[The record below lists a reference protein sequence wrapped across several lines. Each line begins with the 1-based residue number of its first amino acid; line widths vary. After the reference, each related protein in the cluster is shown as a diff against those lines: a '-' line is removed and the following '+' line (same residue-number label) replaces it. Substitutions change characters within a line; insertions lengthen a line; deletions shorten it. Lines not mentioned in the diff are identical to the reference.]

1 METIKEILALFFNA
15 GTTVKPGIAL
25 LNMLVA
31 AGLSTIVYFVYKI
44 TFSGVAY
51 SKKFNITLVMLS
63 LITTIVMNILGNS
76 LALSMG
82 MVGALSIV
90 RFRTAIKDPRDT
102 AYIFWAITIGLGCG
116 SGNYFMV
123 GAGTLVVSAVTIL
136 LSKNLKN
143 DDSYLLIVRC
153 SKDAAASVRRETE
166 KLYETHKLRGET
178 ITGDYTELVYQIK
191 LKKGKANG
199 YTNQKIKDID
209 GVFTVNMVARSGETL
224 G

>member
-1 METIKEILALFFNA
+1 MRNILDLFFSA
-15 GTTVKPGIAL
+15 GTTIRPEIAL

-31 AGLSTIVYFVYKI
+31 FGLSVFVYFVYRAS
-44 TFSGVAY
+44 FSGVAY
-51 SKKFNITLVMLS
+51 SKKFNITLIMLS
-63 LITTIVMNILGNS
+63 MITTIVMNILGNS

-116 SGNYFMV
+116 SGNYFMI
-123 GAGTLVVSAVTIL
+123 GIGTIILGAVTII
-136 LSKNLKN
+136 LSKNTRN

-153 SKDAAASVRRETE
+153 NGNAAPLVRRKTET
-166 KLYETHKLRGET
+166 LYEMHKLRGET
-178 ITGDYTELVYQIK
+178 ITNDYTELVYQIK
-191 LKKGKANG
+191 YKTDNASGRKNEM
-199 YTNQKIKDID
+199 IMDIE
-209 GVFTVNMVARSGETL
+209 GVHTVNMVARNGETL

>member
-1 METIKEILALFFNA
+1 MKDFLDLFFSA
-15 GTTVKPGIAL
+15 GTTIRPEIAL

-31 AGLSTIVYFVYKI
+31 AGLSAIVFFVYKI
-44 TFSGVAY
+44 SFSGVAY
-51 SKKFNITLVMLS
+51 SKRFNTTLIMLS

-116 SGNYFMV
+116 SGNYFMIGIGTIIV
-123 GAGTLVVSAVTIL
+123 GAVTII
-136 LSKNLKN
+136 LSKKVT
-143 DDSYLLIVRC
+143 DDESYLLIVRC
-153 SKDAAASVRRETE
+153 TREASFPVRQRTE
-166 KLYETHKLRGET
+166 LIYKTHKLRGET
-178 ITGDYTELVYQIK
+178 ITNDQVELVYQIK
-191 LKKGKANG
+191 YKKGKANSS
-199 YTNQKIKDID
+199 NDSIMNIE
-209 GVFTVNMVARSGETL
+209 GVHTVNMVARNGETL

>member
-1 METIKEILALFFNA
+1 MKEILALFFNA
-15 GTTVKPGIAL
+15 GTTIKPGIAL

-31 AGLSTIVYFVYKI
+31 AGLSTIVFFVYKI
-44 TFSGVAY
+44 SFTGVAY
-51 SKKFNITLVMLS
+51 SKRFNITLVMLS

-116 SGNYFMV
+116 SGNYFMIGV
-123 GAGTLVVSAVTIL
+123 GTLVVGAVTII
-136 LSKNLKN
+136 LSKNLRN

-153 SKDAAASVRRETE
+153 NKDAASLVRRETE

-178 ITGDYTELVYQIK
+178 ITGDYTELVYQVK
-191 LKKGKANG
+191 LKKGRAG
-199 YTNQKIKDID
+199 SGSNQKIKDID

>member
-1 METIKEILALFFNA
+1 MNKFLNLLFSTETTIRPGMSILSMFVATALSA
-15 GTTVKPGIAL
+15 V
-25 LNMLVA
+25 
-31 AGLSTIVYFVYKI
+31 VYFVYKVS
-44 TFSGVAY
+44 FSGVTY
-51 SKKFNITLVMLS
+51 SKRFNTTLIMLS

-116 SGNYFMV
+116 SGNYFLV
-123 GAGTLVVSAVTIL
+123 GIGTLIVGAVTIFM
-136 LSKNLKN
+136 SKNIRD

-153 SKDAAASVRRETE
+153 NRDAAHLVRQKAET
-166 KLYETHKLRGET
+166 LYTANKLRGET
-178 ITGDYTELVYQIK
+178 ITNDYTELVYQIK
-191 LKKGKANG
+191 HKTGKANSRR
-199 YTNQKIKDID
+199 NEIIKDIE
-209 GVFTVNMVARSGETL
+209 GVYTVNMVARSGETL

>member
-1 METIKEILALFFNA
+1 MKDFLDLFFSA
-15 GTTVKPGIAL
+15 GTTIRPEIAL

-31 AGLSTIVYFVYKI
+31 AGLSTIVFFVYKI
-44 TFSGVAY
+44 SFSGVAY
-51 SKKFNITLVMLS
+51 SKRFNTTLIMLS

-116 SGNYFMV
+116 SGNYFMI
-123 GAGTLVVSAVTIL
+123 GIGTLIVGAVTII
-136 LSKNLKN
+136 LSKSVI
-143 DDSYLLIVRC
+143 DDESYLLIVRC
-153 SKDAAASVRRETE
+153 NREAAFSVRQKTE
-166 KLYETHKLRGET
+166 ILYKTYKLRGET
-178 ITGDYTELVYQIK
+178 ITNDQVELVYQIK
-191 LKKGKANG
+191 YRKGKANSS
-199 YTNQKIKDID
+199 NDSIMNIE
-209 GVFTVNMVARSGETL
+209 GVHTVNMVARNGETL

>member
-1 METIKEILALFFNA
+1 MKDFLDLFFSA
-15 GTTVKPGIAL
+15 GTTIRPEMAL

-31 AGLSTIVYFVYKI
+31 TGLSVIVYFVYKI
-44 TFSGVAY
+44 SFSGVAY
-51 SKKFNITLVMLS
+51 SKRFNTTLIMLS

-116 SGNYFMV
+116 SGNYFIVSIGTIIV
-123 GAGTLVVSAVTIL
+123 GAVTIM
-136 LSKNLKN
+136 LSKSVIN

-153 SKDAAASVRRETE
+153 TREAASSVRQKTE
-166 KLYETHKLRGET
+166 MLYKTNKLRGET
-178 ITGDYTELVYQIK
+178 ITNDQIELVYQVK
-191 LKKGKANG
+191 FRKGKAGSSNDS
-199 YTNQKIKDID
+199 IMSIE
-209 GVFTVNMVARSGETL
+209 GVHTVNMVARNGETL

>member
-1 METIKEILALFFNA
+1 MKDFLDLFFSA
-15 GTTVKPGIAL
+15 GTTIRPEIAL

-31 AGLSTIVYFVYKI
+31 AALSTIVFFVYKVS
-44 TFSGVAY
+44 FSGVAY
-51 SKKFNITLVMLS
+51 SKRFNTTLIMLS

-116 SGNYFMV
+116 SGNYFMI
-123 GAGTLVVSAVTIL
+123 GIGTLIVGAVTII
-136 LSKNLKN
+136 LSKSVM
-143 DDSYLLIVRC
+143 DDESYLLIVRC
-153 SKDAAASVRRETE
+153 TREAAFSVRQKIEV
-166 KLYETHKLRGET
+166 LYKTYKLRGET
-178 ITGDYTELVYQIK
+178 ITNNQVELVYQIK
-191 LKKGKANG
+191 YKKGKANSS
-199 YTNQKIKDID
+199 NDSIMDID
-209 GVFTVNMVARSGETL
+209 GVHTVNMVARNGETL

>member
-1 METIKEILALFFNA
+1 MSDFLDLFFSA
-15 GTTVKPGIAL
+15 GTTIRPAIAL

-31 AGLSTIVYFVYKI
+31 FGLSLIVYFVYKKS
-44 TFSGVAY
+44 FSGVAY

-116 SGNYFMV
+116 SGNYFMIGIGTIIV
-123 GAGTLVVSAVTIL
+123 GAVTII
-136 LSKNLKN
+136 LSKNTRN

-153 SKDAAASVRRETE
+153 NGDAAPMVRHKTE
-166 KLYETHKLRGET
+166 SLYQMHKLRGET
-178 ITGDYTELVYQIK
+178 ITNDYTELVYQVKYKAGQKGSRRNEIIK
-191 LKKGKANG
+191 GLE
-199 YTNQKIKDID
+199 
-209 GVFTVNMVARSGETL
+209 GVYTVNMVARSGETL

>member
-1 METIKEILALFFNA
+1 MKDFLDLFFSA
-15 GTTVKPGIAL
+15 GTTIRPEIAL

-31 AGLSTIVYFVYKI
+31 AVLSTIVFFVYKI
-44 TFSGVAY
+44 SFSGVAY
-51 SKKFNITLVMLS
+51 SKRFNTTLIMLS

-116 SGNYFMV
+116 SGNYFMI
-123 GAGTLVVSAVTIL
+123 GIGTLIVGAVTII
-136 LSKNLKN
+136 LSKSVM
-143 DDSYLLIVRC
+143 DDESYLLIVRC
-153 SKDAAASVRRETE
+153 TREAAFSVRQKIEV
-166 KLYETHKLRGET
+166 LYKTYKLRGET
-178 ITGDYTELVYQIK
+178 ITNNQVELVYQIK
-191 LKKGKANG
+191 YKKGKANSS
-199 YTNQKIKDID
+199 NDSIMDID
-209 GVFTVNMVARSGETL
+209 GVHTVNMVARNGETL